1 MSSNGWIGVDLDG
14 TLAHYESFG
23 DGGIGAPIKPMVRRI
38 KHYLKQGKDVRIL
51 TARAATFDDNKRAG
65 GLQIWF
71 DFAEFLKQKAR
82 IDRFCTEQFGQVL
95 RITASKDYHMYML
108 LDDRAMQVIPNKG
121 ILVLEELRRAA
132 TALAKIAYSE
142 TDPAKAGLIA
152 AEAFCALDPW
162 SRELVR
168 TSN

>member
-51 TARAATFDDNKRAG
+51 TARVATFDD
-65 GLQIWF
+65 
-71 DFAEFLKQKAR
+71 AELLKQTAR

-121 ILVLEELRRAA
+121 ILVREELRRAVRSLRDIEVDPTDA
-132 TALAKIAYSE
+132 YLKAAAALSKLDEWSLKLAN
-142 TDPAKAGLIA
+142 
-152 AEAFCALDPW
+152 AE
-162 SRELVR
+162 
-168 TSN
+168 

>member
-51 TARAATFDDNKRAG
+51 TARVATFDD
-65 GLQIWF
+65 
-71 DFAEFLKQKAR
+71 AELLKQTAR

-121 ILVLEELRRAA
+121 ILVREELRRAVRSLRDIEVDPTDA
-132 TALAKIAYSE
+132 YLKAAAALSKLDEWSLKLAS
-142 TDPAKAGLIA
+142 
-152 AEAFCALDPW
+152 AE
-162 SRELVR
+162 
-168 TSN
+168 

>member
-23 DGGIGAPIKPMVRRI
+23 DGGIGTPIKPMVRRI

-51 TARAATFDDNKRAG
+51 TARAATFYD
-65 GLQIWF
+65 
-71 DFAEFLKQKAR
+71 AELLKQKAR

-121 ILVLEELRRAA
+121 ILVREELRRAVK
-132 TALAKIAYSE
+132 ALQRIAAS
-142 TDPAKAGLIA
+142 PADSALHLIA
-152 AEAFCALDPW
+152 QETLGNLDQW
-162 SRELVR
+162 SRDLTVR
-168 TSN
+168 K

>member
-23 DGGIGAPIKPMVRRI
+23 DGGIGAPIKPMIRRI
-38 KHYLKQGKDVRIL
+38 KHYLKKGRDVRIL
-51 TARAATFDDNKRAG
+51 TARVAEG
-65 GLQIWF
+65 GENSSDGLAQLVLI
-71 DFAEFLKQKAR
+71 A
-82 IDRFCTEQFGQVL
+82 RFCIEQFGQAL
-95 RITASKDYHMYML
+95 PITCSKDRHMYML
-108 LDDRAMQVIPNKG
+108 IDDRAMQVIPNKG
-121 ILVLEELRRAA
+121 ILVREELRRAA

>member
-51 TARAATFDDNKRAG
+51 TARVATFDD
-65 GLQIWF
+65 
-71 DFAEFLKQKAR
+71 AELLKQTAR

-121 ILVLEELRRAA
+121 ILVREELRRAVRSLRDIEVDPTDA
-132 TALAKIAYSE
+132 SLKASAALSKLDAWSLKL
-142 TDPAKAGLIA
+142 AG
-152 AEAFCALDPW
+152 AE
-162 SRELVR
+162 
-168 TSN
+168 